1 MNDLVRRRAISNV
14 PLLISKIIVLTNSTG
29 GSEMCRQSV
38 EEPCRTII
46 ALVNAANDML
56 MAAIPTQ
63 IALLGAGPGNEPD
76 LIGGTVLAII
86 RMRFLS

>member
-14 PLLISKIIVLTNSTG
+14 PLLSSKIIVLRNSTG

-38 EEPCRTII
+38 EAPWRTIM

-63 IALLGAGPGNEPD
+63 MALLGAGPGNEPD